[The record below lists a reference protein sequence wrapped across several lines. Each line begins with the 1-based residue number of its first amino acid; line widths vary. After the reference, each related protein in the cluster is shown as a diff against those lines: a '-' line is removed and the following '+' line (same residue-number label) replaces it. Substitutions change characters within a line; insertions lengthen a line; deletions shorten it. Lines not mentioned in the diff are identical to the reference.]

1 MRTEG
6 VMAKRFDIEHPG
18 KGLSAEEA
26 EALFATVDNSGH
38 VNVEQARMQRERREQ
53 YGHGVYVDP
62 LSSDDPS
69 GSNVGKVLTRVA
81 AVLVVLFVGGIVFMQ
96 IHVDNVRHEN
106 TANLSRS
113 VSVRTVADAL
123 TSGVMWGSG
132 FTQFPQ
138 EFSVQEADE
147 NTGRIEVTVVDN
159 NSDSALLCFSNA
171 QIQATAFAVNS
182 LLNPKINAVIY
193 HVSVHVDEN
202 QKIQH
207 SSLFGFMRPTGNLV
221 PFMTYIWTKT
231 TAADGQVR
239 FNCTVTGVD
248 AELQETLRGQVIN
261 INPDA
266 DPNSS
271 EVPASVYQR

>member
-38 VNVEQARMQRERREQ
+38 VNVEQARMQQERREQ

-69 GSNVGKVLTRVA
+69 GSNVGKILTRVA

-106 TANLSRS
+106 TANLSRN
-113 VSVRTVADAL
+113 VSVRTVADAM
-123 TSGVMWGSG
+123 TSGVEWGSG
-132 FTQFPQ
+132 FTQFPH
-138 EFSVQEADE
+138 EFTVQEADE
-147 NTGRIEVTVVDN
+147 NTGRIELTVVDN

-182 LLNPKINAVIY
+182 LLNPNINAVIY

-207 SSLFGFMRPTGNLV
+207 SSLFGFLRPTGNVV

-231 TAADGQVR
+231 TTADGQVR

-248 AELQETLRGQVIN
+248 AELQETLRSQVIN

-266 DPNSS
+266 NPNSS

>member
-18 KGLSAEEA
+18 KSLTPEEA

-38 VNVEQARMQRERREQ
+38 VNVERARMQQERREQ

-69 GSNVGKVLTRVA
+69 GSNVGKILTRVA

-96 IHVDNVRHEN
+96 IHVDNVRHQN
-106 TANLSRS
+106 TANLSNN

-123 TSGVMWGSG
+123 TSGVEWGSG

-138 EFSVQEADE
+138 EFSVQEADQ

-159 NSDSALLCFSNA
+159 GSDSALLCFSNA
-171 QIQATAFAVNS
+171 QIQATALAVNS
-182 LLNPKINAVIY
+182 LLNPDINAVIY

-207 SSLFGFMRPTGNLV
+207 SSLFGFLRPTGDLV

-231 TAADGQVR
+231 TTADGQVR

-266 DPNSS
+266 NPNSS